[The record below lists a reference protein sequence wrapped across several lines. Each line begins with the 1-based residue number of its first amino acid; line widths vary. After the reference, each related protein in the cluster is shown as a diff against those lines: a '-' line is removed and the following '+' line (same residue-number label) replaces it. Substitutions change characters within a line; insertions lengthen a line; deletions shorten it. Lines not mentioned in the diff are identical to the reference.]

1 MPYSRKTLT
10 QLRQQVAQD
19 IASALPGSDPLL
31 RVSNLGILGAV
42 QAALAHL
49 HNGYLDYIAQQ
60 AVPGT
65 ATAEYLEQWAAIKGI
80 FRKPAARA
88 SGTAAFSGTNGV
100 EIPSGTPLVRGDGQ
114 KYATTADGTIA
125 SGTVTVPATAVADPA
140 GLVGAGG
147 DCDAGTVLTLG
158 TTIANVNSNGVAA
171 TNFVGGADLETDD
184 SLRARMLLAFQS
196 PAHGGSQA
204 DYVAWALAVP
214 GVTRAWC
221 VPNAFGSGT
230 VGVYVM
236 LDSAEAA
243 HGGFP
248 QGTNG
253 VSHLDV
259 GPAGTPRDTVATG
272 DQLTV
277 ADAIW
282 PQQPVTALAYVL
294 APGQSTVNFTI
305 DGIPGAS
312 SATKAAIA
320 AAIDSVLL
328 QYAQITGT
336 STTVDISYV
345 NSAIAAI
352 AGTSGFVISSPAGN
366 IVTARGALPV
376 RGTVTYGA

>member
-31 RVSNLGILGAV
+31 RFANLTILGVV
-42 QAALAHL
+42 QAGLAHL

-60 AVPGT
+60 AVPFT
-65 ATAEYLEQWAAIKGI
+65 ATDEYLEAWGALKGVFRIAASQ
-80 FRKPAARA
+80 A
-88 SGTAAFSGTNGV
+88 SGTVRFTGTNGV
-100 EIPSGTPLVRGDGQ
+100 EIPAGTPLVRGDGQ
-114 KYATTADGTIA
+114 KYTTTAAGTIA
-125 SGTVTVPATAVADPA
+125 SGEVIVPALADADPA
-140 GLVGAGG
+140 GQLGAAG
-147 DCDAGTVLTLG
+147 DADANTVLTLG
-158 TTIANVNSNGVAA
+158 VSIAGVNSNGAAA
-171 TNFVGGADLETDD
+171 TNFVGGADIEKDPA
-184 SLRARMLLAFQS
+184 LRARMLLAFQS

-236 LDSAEAA
+236 FDSVEAA

-259 GPAGTPRDTVATG
+259 GPTGGPRDTVATG

-282 PQQPVTALAYVL
+282 PLQPVTALVYVL
-294 APGQSTVNFTI
+294 APGQSVVNFTI
-305 DGIPGAS
+305 DGIAGAS
-312 SATKAAIA
+312 SDTKAAIA

-328 QYAQITGT
+328 QYAQITGSAT
-336 STTVDISYV
+336 QVDISYV

-366 IVTARGALPV
+366 IVTARGFLPV
-376 RGTVTYGA
+376 RGTVTYA